1 MRSAIRTL
9 AAGAAIVAI
18 AACSESSGPENG
30 EPQDFSGNYTLVSF
44 AIGGLVVPNVTGTF
58 TMTATTYEASV
69 SVPGQGDV
77 DDEGTYTARGTAAS
91 GTWTQQSTLDPNLQY
106 SGTYRW
112 NASTSELT
120 LDTSVQ
126 GVRNVLVLEKQ

>member
-1 MRSAIRTL
+1 MRSPIRTL
-9 AAGAAIVAI
+9 AAAAAIIAI
-18 AACSESSGPENG
+18 AACGESSGPDG
-30 EPQDFSGNYTLVSF
+30 DPQDFSGNYTLVSF
-44 AIGGLVVPNVTGTF
+44 AIAGLVVPGATGTF

-69 SVPGQGDV
+69 TVPGQGDV
-77 DDEGTYTARGTAAS
+77 DDEGTYTARGTATS

-106 SGTYRW
+106 QGTYTW
-112 NASTSELT
+112 NSSTSELT